1 MDLTHVRSRTYGAL
15 SDNRVLFLPEFG
27 EPVAAIDPIE
37 AGQNVRMALETA
49 QPALAV
55 RKVQG
60 MRGARVTIEATAIQ
74 LTSIEG

>member
-1 MDLTHVRSRTYGAL
+1 MDLTHVRSRRYGGL
-15 SDNRVLFLPEFG
+15 SDIRFLSLPEFG

-37 AGQNVRMALETA
+37 AGQNVRMAPETA
-49 QPALAV
+49 QPDLAV

-60 MRGARVTIEATAIQ
+60 MRGAPLTIEATAIQ